1 MTSKINI
8 AEILKDC
15 PKGTE
20 LYSPLCGKCYFD
32 RLNYGTI
39 ICKKQ
44 NTQEITFTSKGYYM
58 IPVFE
63 GAECMLFPSK
73 DNRDWNTFQRPFKD
87 GDIIANERHIAI
99 FHKIGKP
106 NNCINENIVYY
117 HCWYNKIYNECKFKN
132 DYGIGANTEYKFATE
147 DEKQKL
153 FDAIKEN
160 GYKWNEE
167 TKTLEKL
174 IKPKF
179 KAGDKIVKKNSIST
193 PVEITSVGDE
203 YYYSNTYSSVGILPI
218 KDQDEWELVGDNIN
232 PKFKAGDR
240 VKRKDVDY
248 TYIVTISK
256 LDNDY
261 YDYVNEGGQCG
272 VIYISKQDDWEL
284 VPNKFDIA
292 TLKPFDKVLV
302 RNDNSCIW
310 KCSWYSHYS
319 KYPYHYVCTDTGYI
333 QCVPYEGNEHLL
345 GTTQDCNEY
354 YKNWE

>member
-1 MTSKINI
+1 MKQKINI
-8 AEILKDC
+8 AELLKDC
-15 PKGTE
+15 PKGME

-44 NTQEITFTSKGYYM
+44 NTQEITFTSEGYYM

-87 GDIIANERHIAI
+87 GDIIANERYIAI

-117 HCWYNKIYNECKFKN
+117 HCWYNKTYNECKFKN

-174 IKPKF
+174 PKF
-179 KAGDKIVKKNSIST
+179 KVGDKIVKKNNISV
-193 PVEITSVGDE
+193 PILITGVSDDF
-203 YYYSNTYSSVGILPI
+203 YYSNTEDSVGVLSVA
-218 KDQDEWELVGDNIN
+218 D
-232 PKFKAGDR
+232 
-240 VKRKDVDY
+240 
-248 TYIVTISK
+248 
-256 LDNDY
+256 
-261 YDYVNEGGQCG
+261 
-272 VIYISKQDDWEL
+272 QDDWEL
-284 VPNKFDIA
+284 VPDKFDIS

-302 RNDNSCIW
+302 RNDNSCVW

-333 QCVPYEGNEHLL
+333 QCIPFEGNQHLL
-345 GTTQDCNEY
+345 GTTDDCDEY
-354 YKNWE
+354 FKTW

>member
-1 MTSKINI
+1 MKQKINI
-8 AEILKDC
+8 AELLKDC
-15 PKGTE
+15 PKGME

-44 NTQEITFTSKGYYM
+44 NTQEITFTSEGYYM

-87 GDIIANERHIAI
+87 GDIIANERYIAI

-117 HCWYNKIYNECKFKN
+117 HCWYNKTYNECKFKN

-174 IKPKF
+174 PKF
-179 KAGDKIVKKNSIST
+179 KVGDQIVKKNSISNSYI
-193 PVEITSVGDE
+193 VNSVSCE
-203 YYYSNTYSSVGILPI
+203 YYGLLLPDKSGVGVLSVNE
-218 KDQDEWELVGDNIN
+218 QDEWELL
-232 PKFKAGDR
+232 
-240 VKRKDVDY
+240 
-248 TYIVTISK
+248 VTT
-256 LDNDY
+256 
-261 YDYVNEGGQCG
+261 
-272 VIYISKQDDWEL
+272 EL
-284 VPNKFDIA
+284 VPNKFNIS

-302 RNDNSCIW
+302 RQNVSGKWGIDFFGFYNEGYYYSTGNCMYVQCI
-310 KCSWYSHYS
+310 
-319 KYPYHYVCTDTGYI
+319 
-333 QCVPYEGNEHLL
+333 PYEKNEHLL
-345 GTTQDCNEY
+345 GTTQDCDEF
-354 YKNWE
+354 YKNW